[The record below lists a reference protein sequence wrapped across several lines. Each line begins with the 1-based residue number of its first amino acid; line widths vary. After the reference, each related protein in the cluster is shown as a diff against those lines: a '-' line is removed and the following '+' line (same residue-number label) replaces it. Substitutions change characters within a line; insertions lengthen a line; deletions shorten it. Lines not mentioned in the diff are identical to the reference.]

1 MNPVNLLNVKDVD
14 AYVRR
19 VVRKENQSTWI
30 GKWYG
35 STFRRWLIADHS
47 RAVQLVDV
55 RVTRSV
61 QFKMVQA
68 MYEATRAQNITASV
82 DWRIVDPSSFT
93 EEWQQAALDSN
104 TLYEW
109 IPPTEEETNK
119 FFHWQE
125 FMGTLPDR
133 QIKYTVEEMQKAV
146 AHADALAKRRDLI
159 ATTDGVEFLPFV
171 FDDPSLYI
179 VRLESKG
186 SFANESRLMDHC
198 VGRSNR
204 YFDNRRKNPIFSLRS
219 TTVDSDTYE
228 TRTDKP
234 VVGDTHPP
242 LATIEVDLAGRRVIQ
257 VRGFLDRPPSPQI
270 LTMLGTWLV
279 DQGFTFNRKAKKAAF
294 EDAGDDE
301 FIDEDGD
308 PVEGDYEDYV
318 DDEND
323 REARFDEDWL

>member
-19 VVRKENQSTWI
+19 VVRKENQSSWI

-35 STFRRWLIADHS
+35 STFRRWLIADQS
-47 RAVQLVDV
+47 RAIQLVDV

-68 MYEATRAQNITASV
+68 MYEAKRTKDMTPLE
-82 DWRIVDPSSFT
+82 WKTVDPSTFT

-104 TLYEW
+104 LLYEW
-109 IPPTEEETNK
+109 IPPPEEETNK

-133 QIKYTVEEMQKAV
+133 QIKHTVEEMKRAV
-146 AHADALAKRRDLI
+146 ANADAIAKRRDLM
-159 ATTDGVEFLPFV
+159 ATADGVEFLPFV

-186 SFANESRLMDHC
+186 AFANESRLMDHC

-204 YFDNRRKNPIFSLRS
+204 YFDNRKKNPIFSLRATS
-219 TTVDSDTYE
+219 VDSDTYE
-228 TRTDKP
+228 TRTDQPK
-234 VVGDTHPP
+234 VGDVHPP
-242 LATIEVDLAGRRVIQ
+242 LATIEIELARKRVIQ
-257 VRGFLDRPPSPQI
+257 IRGFLDRPISRE
-270 LTMLGTWLV
+270 TARMLEAWLA
-279 DQGFTFNRKAKKAAF
+279 DQGFTFSAKRKKARY
-294 EDAGDDE
+294 DDDE
-301 FIDEDGD
+301 EAWDEDVYD
-308 PVEGDYEDYV
+308 P
-318 DDEND
+318 
-323 REARFDEDWL
+323 DEDEYDPDEDEPDYGI